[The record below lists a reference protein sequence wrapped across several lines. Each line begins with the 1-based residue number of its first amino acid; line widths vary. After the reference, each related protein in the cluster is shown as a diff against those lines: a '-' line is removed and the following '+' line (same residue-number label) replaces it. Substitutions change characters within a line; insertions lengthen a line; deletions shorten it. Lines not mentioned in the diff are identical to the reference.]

1 GRWPLFEYAV
11 TLLDGEVRLHLSTDA
26 LILDAASTDLL
37 ERELAQLYLDP
48 DTELPP
54 LKVTFR
60 DCVLAEQALRTGPRY
75 ERARRYWQ
83 QRAGELAGAPE
94 LPLARQPETVR
105 RPHFTRY
112 ERTLAT
118 EQWNALKAVAGRHGV
133 TASTLLLTAFAQ
145 VLALWSRHPRFS
157 LSLPLFN
164 RLPLHPDINSV
175 LGDFTSLVL
184 LELEVAADAA
194 FADQARAVQERL
206 WQDMDHSAMSG
217 VLVAREVSRARGTQ
231 PGAMPVVFNSTVG
244 IVDDASELG
253 HFTEGDLARALGGV
267 TVHSITQTPQVWI
280 DHTVFEVQGGL
291 RFNWDSID
299 ELFGEGLVA
308 EMFGAYCQLLDRL
321 ADPAAWQLKPDALLP
336 QARLE
341 PAPSEPQADLP
352 LLHEPFQ
359 RQAAEHPDAVAVL
372 APDRQLSYAELDRQA
387 RALAGRLQDAG
398 VRPGELVAVSMRRG
412 WQQVS
417 ATLAVLYAGAAY
429 VPIDPALPAARI
441 AHLLERTEAKVVL
454 VQPGHRG
461 ADLPAGVRPLVV
473 DETSCGPDGPEWQ
486 PVHRNPDDLA
496 YLIYTSGSTGTPKG
510 VMISHRGAMNTLV
523 DVNAR
528 FAVGP
533 ADRVLALSSLSF
545 DLSVFDFFG
554 TLAAGAAVVILTP
567 ELAGDPAHWL
577 ELVRAHR
584 VSVWN
589 SVPTLLAMLVE
600 YAEGSGELP
609 PSLRLAM
616 LSGDWI
622 PLSLPDRFRRLAPG
636 AQIHSL
642 GGATEASIWSIAYPI
657 GEVEPGWR
665 SIPYGR
671 AMANQQ
677 FYVLDDAL
685 RPRPT
690 WVPGQLYIGGVGLAL
705 GYWRD
710 EDRTAASFVVHPV
723 TGERLYRTGDL
734 GRWLPDGTIE
744 FLGREDGQVKV
755 NGYRVELGEIEAAL
769 EAHPAVRAAAV
780 RVWGQ
785 AHGDKRLAGYV
796 VVQPAAADGLT
807 AEQLTE
813 YLAAKLPGYMVPAT
827 FTFLEQLPLSSN
839 GKVDRGKLP
848 EPGPAG
854 RPAVDEAAASSPAE
868 ARLVAIVEGVLGQP
882 GIAAGANLLQLGAT
896 SIDVVRIANALS
908 SELGFRPQLAQLMR
922 TPTLAELLGM
932 YRKHGQA
939 QQVSA
944 DPDANVVQDP
954 QARQQFKA
962 AGLGLRRLGDQA
974 ATVALAV
981 PAEPGFAR
989 RYAELRSVRQFD
1001 PEPMPLSSLSELLA
1015 WLSQRELDGR
1025 PKYLYGSAGSSYAVQ
1040 TYLYLKPGRVAGV
1053 PGGAYYY
1060 DPSAHRLASL
1070 GAGRTLSPDA
1080 YDYFVNR
1087 PVFSAG
1093 AFALFLVAD
1102 LAAIEPL
1109 YGSDSLGFCQVEA
1122 GAMAQLLT
1130 MAAPEQGLGL
1140 CGIGSVEPDELNPLL
1155 DLGPTHRLIYSM
1167 VGGLRPGT
1175 APDGGRIGAVRADEP
1190 AEPRLTDL
1198 ELDGVEMEQVE
1209 L

>member
-1 GRWPLFEYAV
+1 
-11 TLLDGEVRLHLSTDA
+11 
-26 LILDAASTDLL
+26 
-37 ERELAQLYLDP
+37 
-48 DTELPP
+48 
-54 LKVTFR
+54 
-60 DCVLAEQALRTGPRY
+60 
-75 ERARRYWQ
+75 
-83 QRAGELAGAPE
+83 
-94 LPLARQPETVR
+94 
-105 RPHFTRY
+105 
-112 ERTLAT
+112 
-118 EQWNALKAVAGRHGV
+118 
-133 TASTLLLTAFAQ
+133 
-145 VLALWSRHPRFS
+145 
-157 LSLPLFN
+157 
-164 RLPLHPDINSV
+164 
-175 LGDFTSLVL
+175 
-184 LELEVAADAA
+184 
-194 FADQARAVQERL
+194 
-206 WQDMDHSAMSG
+206 
-217 VLVAREVSRARGTQ
+217 
-231 PGAMPVVFNSTVG
+231 
-244 IVDDASELG
+244 
-253 HFTEGDLARALGGV
+253 
-267 TVHSITQTPQVWI
+267 
-280 DHTVFEVQGGL
+280 
-291 RFNWDSID
+291 
-299 ELFGEGLVA
+299 
-308 EMFGAYCQLLDRL
+308 
-321 ADPAAWQLKPDALLP
+321 
-336 QARLE
+336 
-341 PAPSEPQADLP
+341 
-352 LLHEPFQ
+352 
-359 RQAAEHPDAVAVL
+359 
-372 APDRQLSYAELDRQA
+372 
-387 RALAGRLQDAG
+387 
-398 VRPGELVAVSMRRG
+398 MRRG
-412 WQQVS
+412 WQQVV

-429 VPIDPALPAARI
+429 LPIDPALPATRI
-441 AHLLERTEAKVVL
+441 AHLLERTEARLVL
-454 VQPGHRG
+454 VQPGFG
-461 ADLPAGVRPLVV
+461 AQLPDGVRPFVV
-473 DETSCGPDGPEWQ
+473 DEAACAAGGPGWR
-486 PVHRNPDDLA
+486 PVPRAADDLA

-510 VMISHRGAMNTLV
+510 VMISHRGAVNTLL

-528 FAVGP
+528 FGVGP

-545 DLSVFDFFG
+545 DLSVFDFFA
-554 TLAAGAAVVILTP
+554 TLAAGAAVVIMAP

-577 ELVRAHR
+577 ELLHAHR

-600 YAEGSGELP
+600 YAEGGRALP

-622 PLSLPDRFRRLAPG
+622 PLSLPDRFRRLAPA
-636 AQIHSL
+636 AQVHSL
-642 GGATEASIWSIAYPI
+642 GGATEASIWSITYPI

-671 AMANQQ
+671 AMTGQQ
-677 FYVLDDAL
+677 FHVLDEAL

-710 EDRTAASFVVHPV
+710 EDRTAASFVVHPA

-755 NGYRVELGEIEAAL
+755 HGYRVELGEIEAAL
-769 EAHPAVRAAAV
+769 EAHPAVQAAAV

-796 VVQPAAADGLT
+796 VVKPVVGTDLT
-807 AEQLTE
+807 AEELTRH
-813 YLAAKLPGYMVPAT
+813 LAAKLPGYMVPAT
-827 FTFLEQLPLSSN
+827 FTVLEKLPLSSN
-839 GKVDRGKLP
+839 GKVDRSRLP

-854 RPAVDEAAASSPAE
+854 LPAVEDAAAGSPAE

-922 TPTLAELLGM
+922 TPTLAELLAM
-932 YRKHGQA
+932 YRRHGEAQA
-939 QQVSA
+939 A
-944 DPDANVVQDP
+944 TRDREAEVVQDP
-954 QARQQFKA
+954 QARQQFKS
-962 AGLGLRRLGDQA
+962 AGLGLRRVNDQA
-974 ATVALAV
+974 ATVALTV
-981 PAEPGFAR
+981 PADPGFAR

-1001 PEPMPLSSLSELLA
+1001 PEPLALQSLSGLLA

-1025 PKYLYGSAGSSYAVQ
+1025 AKYLYGSAGSSYPVQ

-1060 DPSAHRLASL
+1060 DPSAHRLVAL
-1070 GAGRTLSPDA
+1070 GTGRTLSPDA

-1087 PVFSAG
+1087 PVFEAG

-1140 CGIGSVEPDELNPLL
+1140 CGIGSVEADELNPLL

-1167 VGGLRPGT
+1167 VGGRRLGAEPTSRIET
-1175 APDGGRIGAVRADEP
+1175 APASREPTGIELDGIE
-1190 AEPRLTDL
+1190 LTEI